1 MWAAASRQRRPP
13 LAPKGLFL
21 VGQQITHYQ
30 IKALLGQGRIGNV
43 YQAIDLDDFSLVAIK
58 IIHLHLMQEKGM
70 RRRFLQEVNAIPR
83 LEHPSIVKVHEA
95 GIDTDQNILYMT
107 MDYLPGRSLNAYLRQ
122 LQFNNQQLNL
132 GDALIVVAQI
142 AEALGY
148 AHQKGLIHRDIR
160 PTVILFRTDDKPEE
174 SRNLPGRATIGD
186 FALESILQAEKEPF
200 TPSLPYMSPEAFMD
214 RPLDGRSDIYSL
226 GILLYQLTTDRLPF
240 TAATQADAARQHP
253 YEDPPSPRDLRPD
266 MPLSVENAILKAIS
280 KKPEARY
287 QSGAEMAAILRNLA
301 ETMPERLAGTAVAA
315 DIHEAKTVSAPPLV
329 TISSQWSDDEDHV
342 MVTRDIP
349 HNLNRQIIT
358 IGRSD
363 SNDIV
368 LTDTSV
374 TRQHAQLERTETG
387 WKVCDLGSH
396 NGTFIDEK
404 PLLPDIPEEWEPHQ
418 TLRVGPFYLHLQP
431 GKGYKFQE
439 RPFLAAITPTE
450 IAVLPGE
457 RADIAITLENRGTA
471 VDEFSL
477 AMERIPP
484 EWVTLP
490 AAPIRLRPDER
501 TTITAAFHPP
511 FVQNILV
518 GASRYLL
525 TIRSTVRPEEPLS
538 IPGIVRILPSEN
550 RFSASLSPT
559 RLTHAG
565 QSFLTIQNRS
575 LNELLF
581 TVTSQ
586 DESGDVRFSI
596 WRPREAP
603 PASQNV
609 TARKNGS
616 SNQTAMPNMGAANK
630 LPIVRRLTTAP
641 RRLLMQVESGPRQAL
656 NRVMPGLGNM
666 TPRLNL
672 AQQAGRQQSGKQT
685 GPAVPVVDTVSFEEV
700 VFPGNLYTQISA
712 PPGQEEMVRVGLG
725 AQKRPLF
732 GRTNQL
738 LPYTLRVTTPGCE
751 PQTLG
756 GQIELRPRIRI
767 NPAFLLIPLML
778 LLLCLGSLV
787 AYSVWQRSTLA
798 AILNTPADIDKDG
811 LSNLA
816 EVYVYKTDPNRA
828 DTDGDGLSDDLEIEL
843 KTDPLIADT
852 DDDGLSDAEELRLN
866 TNPRFADTDGDNLS
880 DGLEMLRLN
889 TNPLVSDTLT
899 TTVTSLVGLATPS
912 PVPSATPTTVPTPA
926 PTAVP
931 SSYTLTVSS
940 QSSEDGYILD
950 DPALGRAPVADNTL
964 LLVGEGDSRSRQI
977 KAFLSFDTSEL
988 PDDALI
994 LSARIQL
1001 RRGDVTGKPETLGE
1015 IHFDIAP
1022 ANGFNRNWALESE
1035 DFDAFAAETNIAALR
1050 DFYSAEVL
1058 EAVLSDAGS
1067 QAINRNGRSQFRLH
1081 FTLPNNGDAVEDR
1094 LSFFAANAADKS
1106 LHPQL
1111 IIDYEL
1117 P

>member
-1 MWAAASRQRRPP
+1 M
-13 LAPKGLFL
+13 
-21 VGQQITHYQ
+21 
-30 IKALLGQGRIGNV
+30 LGQGRIGNV
-43 YQAIDLDDFSLVAIK
+43 YQAIDLEDFSLVAIK

-95 GIDTDQNILYMT
+95 GIDTEQNILYLT

-122 LQFNNQQLNL
+122 LQFNNQQLDL
-132 GDALIVVAQI
+132 GDALIIVAQI

-160 PTVILFRTDDKPEE
+160 PTVILFRLDDKPEE

-200 TPSLPYMSPEAFMD
+200 TPSLPYMSPEAFLE

-226 GILLYQLTTDRLPF
+226 GVLLYQLTTDHLPF
-240 TAATQADAARQHP
+240 TAATLADAARQHP
-253 YEDPPSPRDLRPD
+253 YEDPPSPRTYRPD
-266 MPLSVENAILKAIS
+266 MPLVVESAILKAMA
-280 KKPEARY
+280 KKPEARF
-287 QSGAEMAAILRNLA
+287 QSGAEMAAILRGLA
-301 ETMPERLAGTAVAA
+301 ETMPDRIAGTAVAA
-315 DIHEAKTVSAPPLV
+315 DFADIKTVVVPPLIA
-329 TISSQWSDDEDHV
+329 ISSQWSEEEDHV
-342 MVTRDIP
+342 MITRDVP

-358 IGRSD
+358 IGRSET
-363 SNDIV
+363 NDII
-368 LTDTSV
+368 LADSGV

-387 WKVCDLGSH
+387 WNVRDLGSQ
-396 NGTFIDEK
+396 NGTYLDEN

-431 GKGYKFQE
+431 GKGYNFQE

-457 RADIAITLENRGTA
+457 RADIAITLMNRGTA

-477 AMERIPP
+477 TMDRIPP
-484 EWVTLP
+484 EWISLP
-490 AAPIRLRPDER
+490 SAPIRLRPDER

-511 FVQNILV
+511 LVQNILV

-525 TIRSTVRPEEPLS
+525 TVRSAARPEEPLA
-538 IPGIVRILPSEN
+538 IPGIVRVLPPEN
-550 RFSASLSPT
+550 MFSASLSPT
-559 RLTHAG
+559 RLSRAG
-565 QSFLTIQNRS
+565 QSFLTVHNRS

-581 TVTSQ
+581 TLTSQ
-586 DESGDVRFSI
+586 DETGDMRFSI
-596 WRPREAP
+596 WRPREAR
-603 PASQNV
+603 PANP
-609 TARKNGS
+609 TAGKNGS
-616 SNQTAMPNMGAANK
+616 GKRAAAPKLGAANK
-630 LPIVRRLTTAP
+630 LPIVRRIAAAP
-641 RRLLMQVESGPRQAL
+641 RRLLMQVEAGPRQSL
-656 NRVMPGLGNM
+656 NRAMPGLGAM
-666 TPRLNL
+666 LPRLNL
-672 AQQAGRQQSGKQT
+672 AQQAGKVGDPRRPGAQSSPAA
-685 GPAVPVVDTVSFEEV
+685 PAVDAVSYEEV
-700 VFPGNLYTQISA
+700 VFPGNLYTQITV
-712 PPGQEEMVRVGLG
+712 PGGQEEMVRVGLD
-725 AQKRPLF
+725 ARKRPLF
-732 GRTNQL
+732 GRTNRL
-738 LPYTLRVTTPGCE
+738 YPYTLRVTAPGCE

-756 GQIELRPRIRI
+756 GQIELRPRLRM
-767 NPAFLLIPLML
+767 NPALLLIPFIL
-778 LLLCLGSLV
+778 LFLCLGSLI
-787 AYSVWQRSTLA
+787 AISVWQSSTLA
-798 AILNTPADIDKDG
+798 AILSTPADIDNDG

-828 DTDGDGLSDDLEIEL
+828 DTDGDGLDDGLEIEL
-843 KTDPLIADT
+843 KTNPLKADT

-880 DGLEMLRLN
+880 DGLEVLRLN
-889 TNPLVSDTLT
+889 TNPLVPDTLT

-940 QSSEDGYILD
+940 QSSEDGYILQ
-950 DPALGRAPVADNTL
+950 DPALGRAPAADNTF

-988 PDDALI
+988 PDDATI

-1022 ANGFNRNWALESE
+1022 ANGFARNWALESE

-1058 EAVLSDAGS
+1058 EAVLSEAGS

-1094 LSFFAANAADKS
+1094 LSFFAANATDNS
-1106 LHPQL
+1106 LHPRL